1 MERSIELT
9 TFSQFCFLSLME
21 TLMRSLSFRS
31 LTLSFIVMAGLSAVA
46 PLSAQ
51 AGEKVTFR
59 HLSTNGGIE
68 AFELANELGYFE
80 GTDVRLESLGYSQGG
95 PQSLFGVASGSI
107 DVGSAATPAVLN
119 AIASG
124 NDFVGV
130 FPGNGINET
139 TRGTFY
145 VLEDSPITSVN
156 DIAGKTIAVNTLGAH
171 LDYVVR
177 EALYKQGKQQNEVQ
191 LVTVPGPQ
199 LEQTL
204 RSKQVDIA
212 AVGHW
217 QATFDG
223 QLRKNGGVRAIFTD
237 TDILGEIAGGFVVLK
252 RDFINAHP
260 DAVRVFVEQSGRAAD
275 WARENPEDAKAKLA
289 EVLERRG
296 ENKEIAQFWA
306 GFGLRPAA
314 TPTARD
320 VDFWIE
326 VLERE
331 GALPKGKYQAESI
344 LYKRDSSTQ

>member
-1 MERSIELT
+1 MKSS
-9 TFSQFCFLSLME
+9 F
-21 TLMRSLSFRS
+21 FRS
-31 LTLSFIVMAGLSAVA
+31 LALSLVVAVGFS
-46 PLSAQ
+46 PIMQLSAQ
-51 AGEKVTFR
+51 ADETVTFR

-68 AFELANELGYFE
+68 TFELADALGYFD
-80 GTDVRLESLGYSQGG
+80 GTGIQLESKGYSQGG

-124 NDFVGV
+124 NDFVAV
-130 FPGNGINET
+130 FSGNGINET

-145 VLEDSPITSVN
+145 VLEDSPIKSVN

-177 EALYKQGKQQNEVQ
+177 EALHKQGKPQNAVQ

-204 RSKQVDIA
+204 RSKQVDII

-223 QLRKNGGVRAIFTD
+223 QLRKNGGVRAIFSD
-237 TDILGEIAGGFVVLK
+237 TDILGEIAGGFIVLK
-252 RDFINAHP
+252 RDFIKAHP
-260 DAVRVFVEQSGRAAD
+260 DAVKVFVEQSGRAAD
-275 WARENPEDAKAKLA
+275 WARENSDEAKVKLA
-289 EVLERRG
+289 EILELRG
-296 ENKEIAQFWA
+296 GNKEIAQFWA

-314 TPTARD
+314 EPVKRD

-331 GALPKGKYQAESI
+331 GALPKDKIKAENI
-344 LYKRDSSTQ
+344 LYQREGSGL